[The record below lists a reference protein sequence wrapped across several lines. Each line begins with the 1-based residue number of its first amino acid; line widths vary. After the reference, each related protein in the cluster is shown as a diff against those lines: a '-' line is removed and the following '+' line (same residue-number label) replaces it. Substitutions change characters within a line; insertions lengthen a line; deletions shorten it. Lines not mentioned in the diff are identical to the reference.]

1 MLGGLEGLA
10 IDVDL
15 TPWAAGAGIGA
26 SVVVIL
32 SGVAALILWLGRQ
45 IRSKIDASA
54 QATAEKFDA
63 HAQAVKE
70 RFDSQ
75 DDESARFRSEM
86 LDAVERLETNDRDL
100 DRRVTRV
107 ETRQEEHGR
116 VQDQI
121 VKNLVVGTTV
131 AT

>member
-1 MLGGLEGLA
+1 MLGGLRMVA
-10 IDVDL
+10 DVDL
-15 TPWAAGAGIGA
+15 TPWAAGATIAAAVCTILTAIAIG
-26 SVVVIL
+26 L
-32 SGVAALILWLGRQ
+32 TWLA
-45 IRSKIDASA
+45 RSIARKIESS
-54 QATAEKFDA
+54 ATATKQKFDE
-63 HAQAVKE
+63 HAKAVKD

-75 DDESARFRSEM
+75 DSESARFREEM

-107 ETRQEEHGR
+107 EARQDEAGR

-121 VKNLVVGTTV
+121 VKTLVIGTTV